1 MTPLSRQDGNVRPP
15 ALSRAVCMV
24 VQVVAVGRVRWW
36 SFYRQLGV
44 SAREKAK
51 KQTIRELSRKTLDSI
66 GAKLLIASTALRAY
80 RKRHLGTFMRCCETW
95 KPIY

>member
-1 MTPLSRQDGNVRPP
+1 MTPPSRQDDGDVRAP

-44 SAREKAK
+44 SARKKSQKSKKEKK
-51 KQTIRELSRKTLDSI
+51 GLQGRYLPVSRN
-66 GAKLLIASTALRAY
+66 RA
-80 RKRHLGTFMRCCETW
+80 G
-95 KPIY
+95 P